1 TAIATGSR
9 SMSSSIS
16 RRWSTRPRRARDRSR
31 PSSGRVCDLR
41 RRGVGWAAV
50 VARRHILALLVAL
63 LWLVGCTS
71 TPLLGSAD
79 ERVMQAADVD
89 ALPARR
95 TENRQIPC
103 PSTGKD
109 TK

>member
-1 TAIATGSR
+1 
-9 SMSSSIS
+9 M
-16 RRWSTRPRRARDRSR
+16 
-31 PSSGRVCDLR
+31 
-41 RRGVGWAAV
+41 

-109 TK
+109 TKANPPHVPGIPSASGQAIEQSVGPIHSRHAT